1 MLLGFAQIL
10 IFLSFP
16 TQDSERLPAVA
27 SQQIAKNQ
35 RFLEKNFFY
44 PTKEKPTKLLRN
56 FV

>member
-1 MLLGFAQIL
+1 
-10 IFLSFP
+10 
-16 TQDSERLPAVA
+16 SERLPAVA